1 MTEEQLKELKDSG
14 ERTTQLVIDG
24 KITNLR
30 DLYQYSIEEDRCFTK
45 EEKSFVEKWSD
56 KVKEMSLQE
65 LNEAAMDTGVDQL
78 ILVGSLGFGMD
89 RITIGDIFTP
99 LAKEP
104 KYEIIKR
111 DFLNYMKHFLSRE

>member
-1 MTEEQLKELKDSG
+1 MTEEQLIELKKSKKS
-14 ERTTQLVIDG
+14 TTQLVIDG
-24 KITNLR
+24 ELTSLK
-30 DLYQYSIEEDRCFTK
+30 DLYQYSIEQDRCLTK
-45 EEKSFVEKWSD
+45 EEKAFVEKWSD
-56 KVKEMSLQE
+56 KVKEMSLKE

-99 LAKEP
+99 LGKHP

-111 DFLNYMKHFLSRE
+111 DFLNNMKHFLSRE